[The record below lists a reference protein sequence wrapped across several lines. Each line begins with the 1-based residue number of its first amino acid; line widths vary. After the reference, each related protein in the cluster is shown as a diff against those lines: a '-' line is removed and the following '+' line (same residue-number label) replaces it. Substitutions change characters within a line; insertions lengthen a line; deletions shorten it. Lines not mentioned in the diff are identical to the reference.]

1 MTKMSEKEFQLNT
14 SQIETYKELGFAILD
29 LYNEEEVINIRSF
42 VENWIYNL
50 LSPWIGKREDHL
62 LLGDY
67 HIWSET
73 LPAEHRNVFN
83 APNRH
88 TSPNKGIENTL
99 INVKLKKFLARIG
112 IKEFDLWDEGLGW
125 LAFRCIRPCKGDGY
139 PWSRKSW
146 GPAKRVVSAWL
157 PIIGHSAR
165 ETLKLIPG
173 SHMKKY
179 QKYLPVNTKFRKDE
193 YRLADPIPEA
203 EIFSPTLKNGQVIL
217 FNPQMLHTEDVAD
230 SGLTRLNLEFRINP
244 Q

>member
-1 MTKMSEKEFQLNT
+1 MTKMAEKEFQLNT
-14 SQIETYKELGFAILD
+14 NQIETYKDLGFAIVD

-50 LSPWIGKREDHL
+50 LSPWIEQRKDRL

-67 HIWSET
+67 HNWSST
-73 LPAEHRNVFN
+73 LPVEHRNVFN

-88 TSPNKGIENTL
+88 TSPNKDLENTL
-99 INVKLKKFLARIG
+99 INAKLKKFLARIG

-125 LAFRCIRPCKGDGY
+125 LAFRFIRPGRGDGY

-146 GPAKRVVSAWL
+146 GPAKSVISAWV
-157 PIIGHSAR
+157 PIIGLSAL

-179 QKYLPVNTKFRKDE
+179 QKYLPADTKFRKDE
-193 YRLADPIPEA
+193 YRLADPISEA

-217 FNPQMLHTEDVAD
+217 FHPKMLHTEDVAD
-230 SGLTRLNLEFRINP
+230 SGLTRLNLEFRIKP